1 MMPLLNSIDDGICKV
16 LSGCCANALC
26 KRNIAGGNN
35 SLWVGSALFEY
46 KCNSVLGICKD
57 WGYKENN
64 PNPEYGI

>member
-35 SLWVGSALFEY
+35 SLWVGSALLNINAIVF
-46 KCNSVLGICKD
+46 
-57 WGYKENN
+57 
-64 PNPEYGI
+64 